1 MSRMEEWSAL
11 LAECDREVPGLEG
24 TLDRAY
30 AKRRKKRAHLALK
43 SLGSIAA
50 CFALFVILVNF
61 SAPVA
66 NACSRIPGLREL
78 AKVVTFSRSLKDAV
92 DHEFVQPVE
101 LSQSNDDISAEI
113 AYLIVDQKQV
123 NVFYQLDCRPDIY
136 TLVWVD
142 VYDTEGK
149 PLDCGIYYHQFEPEN
164 VDLRSFTI
172 DFFEQQVP
180 EQLLCVLKIGTPVVY
195 TDGLPPAT
203 ERFPDPDDREEPE
216 VVAEFE
222 FLLELDSQ
230 FTAAAKLYPVN
241 QLVEIDGQTFT
252 IPEIEVY
259 PSHLRLNVLESED
272 NSARIR
278 DLDFY
283 LETDTGIRFDTSSG
297 ITAHSTADNRY
308 LTSYRAES
316 TYFYEA
322 KELKLVITGARLL
335 DKDRARL
342 HLNLLTGETDP
353 LPEGISFQEAYREGE
368 DWIISFRADFEFK
381 QDEIMR
387 QLFGSRCYDSHGN
400 LYEVT
405 HWSSIMGEP
414 DETGRI
420 PYYFETFPLKGYP
433 YDEVWLSPQF
443 THNWTPETPIEITIT
458 LE

>member
-230 FTAAAKLYPVN
+230 FTAAAKVYPVN

-297 ITAHSTADNRY
+297 ITA
-308 LTSYRAES
+308 RA
-316 TYFYEA
+316 
-322 KELKLVITGARLL
+322 
-335 DKDRARL
+335 
-342 HLNLLTGETDP
+342 
-353 LPEGISFQEAYREGE
+353 SFKRR
-368 DWIISFRADFEFK
+368 D
-381 QDEIMR
+381 
-387 QLFGSRCYDSHGN
+387 
-400 LYEVT
+400 
-405 HWSSIMGEP
+405 
-414 DETGRI
+414 
-420 PYYFETFPLKGYP
+420 
-433 YDEVWLSPQF
+433 
-443 THNWTPETPIEITIT
+443 
-458 LE
+458 